1 MFLEDLA
8 EDERNRKR
16 STNEC
21 ILSRQGSSEDW
32 VIDRIFQTDCSEDGE
47 ILENTNLIPT
57 AQVWEDQNE

>member
-21 ILSRQGSSEDW
+21 RKDW
-32 VIDRIFQTDCSEDGE
+32 VIIFQTDCSEDEE
-47 ILENTNLIPT
+47 ILERG
-57 AQVWEDQNE
+57 